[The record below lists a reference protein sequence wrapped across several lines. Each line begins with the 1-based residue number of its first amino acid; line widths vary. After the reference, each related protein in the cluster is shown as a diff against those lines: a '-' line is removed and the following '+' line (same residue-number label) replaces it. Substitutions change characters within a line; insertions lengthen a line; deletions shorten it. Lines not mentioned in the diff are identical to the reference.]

1 MKKVCMIV
9 QDPKVKGGIAAVI
22 SGYYGS
28 KLEQDYS
35 MIYVESYQ
43 DGSKWEKLIKAI
55 KGYIHFAKVL
65 LTDKPDL
72 VHIHSSF
79 GPSFYRKIP

>member
-22 SGYYGS
+22 SGYRGS

-35 MIYVESYQ
+35 VIYVESYQ
-43 DGSKWEKLIKAI
+43 DGSK
-55 KGYIHFAKVL
+55 
-65 LTDKPDL
+65 
-72 VHIHSSF
+72 
-79 GPSFYRKIP
+79 